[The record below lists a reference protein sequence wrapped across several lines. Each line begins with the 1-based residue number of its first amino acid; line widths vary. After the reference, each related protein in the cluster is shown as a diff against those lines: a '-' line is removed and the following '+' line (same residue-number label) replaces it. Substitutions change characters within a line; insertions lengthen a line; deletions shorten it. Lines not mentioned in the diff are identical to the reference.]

1 MQTLAKKI
9 CPMKCHHQAGFT
21 LIEVLIALVVAAV
34 ALAALSRALGITAT
48 NQGNLSQK
56 VAATWVAQD
65 VLLQKQ
71 LFPTSE
77 TPKTITQSGRQWQ
90 IELDSSPSLMPN
102 YQQVRVVVKA
112 EKEDAVAASLAS
124 IIRSQ

>member
-1 MQTLAKKI
+1 MQAFVTKLRQARGFR
-9 CPMKCHHQAGFT
+9 QAGFT

-56 VAATWVAQD
+56 VAATWIAQD

-71 LFPTSE
+71 LFANSE
-77 TPKTITQSGRQWQ
+77 IPKLITQSGRQWQ
-90 IELDSSPSLMPN
+90 IKLESSPSLMPN
-102 YQQVRVVVKA
+102 YQQVRVVVNV
-112 EKEDAVAASLAS
+112 EDEESVAASVAS
-124 IIRSQ
+124 IVRSK